1 MSKIVIG
8 IHGIGNKPP
17 RNILKEW
24 WRQSIQEGLSKVN
37 LSNQVFDFELVY
49 WADILNNEPLL
60 PDDSSNKNSLYQKEK
75 YAAEQ
80 NLPADEIPSL
90 RKKAVDYLEKYYEK
104 MIVNGVMSLEYPT
117 ITDLFIHYNLKE
129 LEAYF
134 SQADFYY
141 QGEKRLIKEVM
152 MERLTAVL
160 KKHRHK
166 QILLIAHS
174 MGSMISHD
182 ALTDKADGITIDTL
196 VTLGSPLGQKYV
208 MKKIE
213 SEHNHN
219 FHKRLKVPENIKKN
233 WYNLSDPE
241 DPIALVHVLS
251 DIYKSNLNGV
261 KVIDKLVKNNYSN
274 LGDRNPHKSY
284 GYLRTPEV
292 AEILSNFL
300 TVEKRSIFSFL
311 KKIF

>member
-1 MSKIVIG
+1 MSKVIIG
-8 IHGIGNKPP
+8 IHGIGNKPTK
-17 RNILKEW
+17 NLLKEW
-24 WRQSIQEGLSKVN
+24 WEKSIYEGLNKLN
-37 LSNQVFDFELVY
+37 FPKQNFDFELVY
-49 WADILNNEPLL
+49 WADILNKEPIL
-60 PDDSSNKNSLYQKEK
+60 PDETNNKNSLFQKEK

-80 NLPADEIPSL
+80 NLFTNEIPGL

-104 MIVNGVMSLEYPT
+104 IIVNGVMSLEYPT
-117 ITDLFIHYNLKE
+117 ITDLFVHYNLKE

-134 SQADFYY
+134 SQVDFYY

-152 MERLTAVL
+152 MERLTNVL
-160 KKHRHK
+160 KKHKHK

-182 ALTDKADGITIDTL
+182 ALIDKLDGISIDTL

-213 SEHNHN
+213 TEHNHN
-219 FHKRLKVPENIKKN
+219 FHNRLKVPENIKKN
-233 WYNLSDPE
+233 WYNLSDQE
-241 DPIALVHVLS
+241 DPIALVHTLS

-284 GYLRTPEV
+284 GYLRTSEV
-292 AEILSNFL
+292 AEILSNFI
-300 TVEKRSIFSFL
+300 TVEKRSIFSFF
-311 KKIF
+311 KKRF

>member
-24 WRQSIQEGLSKVN
+24 WGQSIREGLRKVN

-49 WADILNNEPLL
+49 WADILNKEPLL
-60 PDDSSNKNSLYQKEK
+60 PDDSNNKNSLYQKEK

-80 NLPADEIPSL
+80 NLPIDEIPSL

-134 SQADFYY
+134 SQTDFYY

-152 MERLTAVL
+152 IERLTDVL
-160 KKHRHK
+160 KKYRHK
-166 QILLIAHS
+166 EIILVAHS

-182 ALTDKADGITIDTL
+182 ALMDKSDGITIDTL

-208 MKKIE
+208 MRKIE

-219 FHKRLKVPENIKKN
+219 FQNRLKVPENINKN

-241 DPIALVHVLS
+241 DPIALVHILS
-251 DIYKSNLNGV
+251 EIYKSNSNGV
-261 KVIDKLVKNNYSN
+261 KLIDKLVKNNYSN

-284 GYLRTPEV
+284 GYLRTSEF

-300 TVEKRSIFSFL
+300 TVEKRSIFSFF

>member
-1 MSKIVIG
+1 MTKIIIG

-17 RNILKEW
+17 KNILKEW
-24 WRQSIQEGLSKVN
+24 WEQSIREGLSKID
-37 LSNQVFDFELVY
+37 LSTRTFDFELVY
-49 WADILNNEPLL
+49 WADILNKEPLL

-80 NLPADEIPSL
+80 NPPNDEIPSL

-104 MIVNGVMSLEYPT
+104 IIVNGVMSLEYPT
-117 ITDLFIHYNLKE
+117 ITDLFIHYNVKE

-141 QGEKRLIKEVM
+141 QGEKRIIKEVM
-152 MERLTAVL
+152 MERLTTVL
-160 KKHRHK
+160 KKHRNK

-196 VTLGSPLGQKYV
+196 VTIGSPLGQKYV

-213 SEHNHN
+213 TEHNHN
-219 FHKRLKVPENIKKN
+219 FRNRLKVPENIKKN
-233 WYNLSDPE
+233 WFNLSDPE
-241 DPIALVHVLS
+241 DPIALVHTLS
-251 DIYKSNLNGV
+251 DIYKSNANGV

-274 LGDRNPHKSY
+274 SGDRNPHKSY

-292 AEILSNFL
+292 AEIISNFL

>member
-24 WRQSIQEGLSKVN
+24 WGQSIREGLSKVN

-49 WADILNNEPLL
+49 WADILNKEPLL
-60 PDDSSNKNSLYQKEK
+60 PDDSNNKNSLYQKEK
-75 YAAEQ
+75 YTAEP
-80 NLPADEIPSL
+80 NLPTDEIPSL
-90 RKKAVDYLEKYYEK
+90 RKKAVDHLGKYYEK

-134 SQADFYY
+134 SQTDFYY

-152 MERLTAVL
+152 MERLTDVL
-160 KKHRHK
+160 KKYRHK
-166 QILLIAHS
+166 EIILVAHS

-182 ALTDKADGITIDTL
+182 ALMDKSDGITIDTL

-219 FHKRLKVPENIKKN
+219 FHTRLKVPENIKKN

-241 DPIALVHVLS
+241 DPIALFHILS
-251 DIYKSNLNGV
+251 EIYKSNSNSV

-284 GYLRTPEV
+284 GYLRTLEF

-300 TVEKRSIFSFL
+300 TVEKRSIFSFF